1 MTHSLTLLNC
11 LTRINGLTQINGL
24 TKKTRWKRSFTAIM
38 LVIMGFF
45 TLSSAFAA
53 KLTDIKVNNGP
64 TESRVTL
71 SFDGQ
76 PVYAFFSL
84 NSPERVVLDVRQ
96 SGNLSGLPLEFSGQN
111 LLKRIRSST
120 PKDAQSTRL
129 VLELT
134 QKVKTRAVT
143 QQSGNNYT
151 VVMTMSAA
159 ASAPVRQT
167 QPTLSQNQNNVS
179 QNNAPLNQ
187 TNTPSPNAGR
197 LTSQASNTNTASRV
211 TSANTNSVAKNP
223 FNNKPT
229 VVVSSESVTTNTS
242 RPIKTSSAANSSR
255 VVVAIDAGHGG
266 QDPGAIGQNGLKEKN
281 VTIAI
286 ARRLEALLNSDPM
299 FKPVLTRNGDY
310 FISVMGRSDVA
321 RKQGANVLVSVHAD
335 AAPNRSA
342 TGASVW
348 VLSNRRANSEMG
360 NWLEQHEKQSE
371 LLGGAGDVLANTASD
386 PYLSQAVLDL
396 QFGHSQRVGYDVATK
411 VLNELQRVGDIHKRR
426 PEHAS
431 LGVLRSPDIPSLLVE
446 TGFISNSTEERL
458 LGSSAYQEKIAQAI
472 YKGLRSYF
480 LAHPLQADPKV
491 ENRPL
496 IETAAVDSSSQRSG
510 VSQPEPMVS
519 STQSGRVSATKPAA
533 ADAVT
538 KNRSQI
544 HKVQRGETLSGIAS
558 QYGVSMAVL
567 RQNNTLKNDVVWV
580 GQRLKVPASGAT
592 VATAA
597 PKAAAKAKQGKSQ
610 PVKHQV
616 KRGDT
621 LSAIAARYG
630 VSMSEIERANKIKS
644 GNVQLGQTLTIPQS

>member
-1 MTHSLTLLNC
+1 
-11 LTRINGLTQINGL
+11 
-24 TKKTRWKRSFTAIM
+24 M
-38 LVIMGFF
+38 LVMVGLF
-45 TLSSAFAA
+45 TLPSALAM

-71 SFDGQ
+71 SFDGK
-76 PVYAFFSL
+76 PIYAFFSL
-84 NSPERVVLDVRQ
+84 NAPERVVLDVRQ

-120 PKDAQSTRL
+120 PKDEQSTRL

-151 VVMTMSAA
+151 VVITMTATD
-159 ASAPVRQT
+159 SAPVRQT
-167 QPTLSQNQNNVS
+167 QVLS
-179 QNNAPLNQ
+179 Q

-197 LTSQASNTNTASRV
+197 LTSQATSSAPAARITNSNTT
-211 TSANTNSVAKNP
+211 SVAKNP

-229 VVVSSESVTTNTS
+229 VVVSSESTTTNTA
-242 RPIKTSSAANSSR
+242 RPIKTASVANSDR

-321 RKQGANVLVSVHAD
+321 RKQSANVLVSIHAD

-360 NWLEQHEKQSE
+360 SWLEQHEKQSE

-411 VLNELQRVGDIHKRR
+411 VLRELQNIGDIHKRR

-496 IETAAVDSSSQRSG
+496 IETAAVDSSSSRSRVNQPDPV
-510 VSQPEPMVS
+510 VSNA
-519 STQSGRVSATKPAA
+519 QSGRVSATKTIA
-533 ADAVT
+533 T
-538 KNRSQI
+538 GKSQI

-580 GQRLKVPASGAT
+580 GQRLKVPASGS
-592 VATAA
+592 TAA
-597 PKAAAKAKQGKSQ
+597 AVTPKAATSKTTASTKAKSNKSQ

>member
-11 LTRINGLTQINGL
+11 LTRINGLTQ
-24 TKKTRWKRSFTAIM
+24 KTRWRRSFTAVM
-38 LVIMGFF
+38 LVIVGLF
-45 TLSSAFAA
+45 TLPAAFAA

-134 QKVKTRAVT
+134 QKAKTRAVT

-167 QPTLSQNQNNVS
+167 QSVLS

-211 TSANTNSVAKNP
+211 TSVNTHSVAKNP

-510 VSQPEPMVS
+510 VSQPEPVVS
-519 STQSGRVSATKPAA
+519 NISSNAQGGRVSATLPVAA
-533 ADAVT
+533 GAVT

-580 GQRLKVPASGAT
+580 GQRLKIPASGAT
-592 VATAA
+592 VAAAA
-597 PKAAAKAKQGKSQ
+597 PKAVAKAKPSKSQ

>member
-1 MTHSLTLLNC
+1 ML
-11 LTRINGLTQINGL
+11 
-24 TKKTRWKRSFTAIM
+24 M
-38 LVIMGFF
+38 LVSLF
-45 TLSSAFAA
+45 TQPSALAM

-76 PVYAFFSL
+76 PIYAFFSL
-84 NSPERVVLDVRQ
+84 NAPERVVLDVRQ

-111 LLKRIRSST
+111 LLKRIRSSA
-120 PKDAQSTRL
+120 PKDEQSTRL

-151 VVMTMSAA
+151 VVITMTAA
-159 ASAPVRQT
+159 GSAPVRQVQST
-167 QPTLSQNQNNVS
+167 PSPNSTSLTQNNT
-179 QNNAPLNQ
+179 PLSQ

-197 LTSQASNTNTASRV
+197 LTSQAVNANTESRV
-211 TSANTNSVAKNP
+211 TSANTTSVAKNP

-229 VVVSSESVTTNTS
+229 VVMSSESTTTNTA
-242 RPIKTSSAANSSR
+242 RPIKTTRVANNSNR

-266 QDPGAIGQNGLKEKN
+266 QDPGAIGQNGLQEKR
-281 VTIAI
+281 VTIAV

-310 FISVMGRSDVA
+310 FFSVMGRSDVA
-321 RKQGANVLVSVHAD
+321 RKQGANVLVSIHAD

-411 VLNELQRVGDIHKRR
+411 VLNELQSIGDIHKRR

-458 LGSSAYQEKIAQAI
+458 LGSSAYQEKIANAI

-496 IETAAVDSSSQRSG
+496 IETAAVDSSSRRSS
-510 VSQPEPMVS
+510 VNQPEPVVS
-519 STQSGRVSATKPAA
+519 TAQSGRSTAAKPIATGK
-533 ADAVT
+533 T
-538 KNRSQI
+538 QI
-544 HKVQRGETLSGIAS
+544 HKVQRGETLSGIAN

-580 GQRLKVPASGAT
+580 GQRLKVPASGSS
-592 VATAA
+592 AA
-597 PKAAAKAKQGKSQ
+597 VSVPKAVAKAK

>member
-11 LTRINGLTQINGL
+11 LTRINGLTQ
-24 TKKTRWKRSFTAIM
+24 KTRWRRSFTAVM
-38 LVIMGFF
+38 LVIVGLF
-45 TLSSAFAA
+45 TLPAAFAA

-134 QKVKTRAVT
+134 QKAKTRAVT

-167 QPTLSQNQNNVS
+167 QSVLSQNNTS
-179 QNNAPLNQ
+179 LNQ

-211 TSANTNSVAKNP
+211 TSVNTNSVAKNP

-242 RPIKTSSAANSSR
+242 RPIKTSSASNSSR

-510 VSQPEPMVS
+510 VSQPEPVVS
-519 STQSGRVSATKPAA
+519 NISSNAQGGRVSAAKPVAA
-533 ADAVT
+533 GAVT

-567 RQNNTLKNDVVWV
+567 RQNNTLKNVVVWV
-580 GQRLKVPASGAT
+580 GQRLKIPASGAT
-592 VATAA
+592 VAAAA
-597 PKAAAKAKQGKSQ
+597 PKAVAKAKPSKSQ

>member
-11 LTRINGLTQINGL
+11 LTRINGLTQ
-24 TKKTRWKRSFTAIM
+24 KTRWRRSFTAVM
-38 LVIMGFF
+38 LVIVGLFI
-45 TLSSAFAA
+45 LPAAFAA

-134 QKVKTRAVT
+134 QKAKTRAVT

-167 QPTLSQNQNNVS
+167 QSVLSQNNTS
-179 QNNAPLNQ
+179 LNQ

-211 TSANTNSVAKNP
+211 TSVNPNSVAKNP

-242 RPIKTSSAANSSR
+242 RPIKTSSASNSSR

-510 VSQPEPMVS
+510 VSQPEPVVS
-519 STQSGRVSATKPAA
+519 NISSNAQGGRVSAAKPVAA
-533 ADAVT
+533 GAVT

-580 GQRLKVPASGAT
+580 GQRLKIPASGAT
-592 VATAA
+592 VAAAA
-597 PKAAAKAKQGKSQ
+597 PKAVAKAKPSKSQ

>member
-11 LTRINGLTQINGL
+11 LTRINGLTQ
-24 TKKTRWKRSFTAIM
+24 KTRWRRSFTAVM
-38 LVIMGFF
+38 LVIVGLF
-45 TLSSAFAA
+45 TLPAAFAA

-134 QKVKTRAVT
+134 QKAKTRAVT

-167 QPTLSQNQNNVS
+167 QSVLSQNNTS
-179 QNNAPLNQ
+179 LNQ

-211 TSANTNSVAKNP
+211 TSVNTNSVAKNP

-480 LAHPLQADPKV
+480 LAHPLQADPKI

-510 VSQPEPMVS
+510 VSQPEPVVS
-519 STQSGRVSATKPAA
+519 NISSNAQGGRVSATKPVAA
-533 ADAVT
+533 GAVT

-580 GQRLKVPASGAT
+580 GQRLKIPASGAT
-592 VATAA
+592 VAAAA
-597 PKAAAKAKQGKSQ
+597 PKAVAKAKPSKSQ

>member
-11 LTRINGLTQINGL
+11 LTRINGLTQ
-24 TKKTRWKRSFTAIM
+24 KTRWRRSFTAVM
-38 LVIMGFF
+38 LVIVGLF
-45 TLSSAFAA
+45 TLPAAFAA

-134 QKVKTRAVT
+134 QKAKTRAVT

-167 QPTLSQNQNNVS
+167 QSVLS

-211 TSANTNSVAKNP
+211 TSVNTNSVAKNP

-242 RPIKTSSAANSSR
+242 RPIKTSSASNSSR

-510 VSQPEPMVS
+510 VSQPEPVVS
-519 STQSGRVSATKPAA
+519 NISSNAQGGRVSATKPVAA
-533 ADAVT
+533 GAVT

-580 GQRLKVPASGAT
+580 GQRLKIPASGAT
-592 VATAA
+592 VAAAA
-597 PKAAAKAKQGKSQ
+597 PKAVAKAKPSKSQ

>member
-11 LTRINGLTQINGL
+11 LTRINGLTQ
-24 TKKTRWKRSFTAIM
+24 KTRWRRSFTAVM
-38 LVIMGFF
+38 LVIVGLF
-45 TLSSAFAA
+45 TLPAAFAA

-134 QKVKTRAVT
+134 QKAKTRAVT

-167 QPTLSQNQNNVS
+167 QSVLS

-211 TSANTNSVAKNP
+211 TSVNTNSVAKNP

-510 VSQPEPMVS
+510 VSQPEPVVS
-519 STQSGRVSATKPAA
+519 NISSNAQGGRVSAAKPVAA
-533 ADAVT
+533 GAVT

-580 GQRLKVPASGAT
+580 GQRLKIPASGAT
-592 VATAA
+592 VAAAA
-597 PKAAAKAKQGKSQ
+597 PKAVAKAKPSKSQ